1 VKRREP
7 PSVVLVTFCRSC
19 GYLERA
25 VLASQASQVIRSSG
39 ETPECPDCRGVRC
52 DVLRF
57 EYVRTVARA
66 TRGPLPFDY
75 PSRAAQAQGGK
86 R

>member
-1 VKRREP
+1 VKRQP
-7 PSVVLVTFCRSC
+7 PSVALVSYCAAC
-19 GYLERA
+19 GYFGR
-25 VLASQASQVIRSSG
+25 VVTASQASQLVVADTG
-39 ETPECPDCRGVRC
+39 ETPECQWCVGVRC

-75 PSRAAQAQGGK
+75 PSRLAKAQGGK